1 MTDEAETQALAVV
14 AQRMRDRFPN
24 IPLEVVD
31 AAVVRFHREYD
42 GRPIREFV
50 PLLVER
56 QVREHLSGS
65 IPAQRRS
72 ALDVQ
77 RQSPVVAAEEE

>member
-1 MTDEAETQALAVV
+1 MIDEAETQTLAVV
-14 AQRMRDRFPN
+14 AQRIRDQFPN
-24 IPLEVVD
+24 LPPEFVD
-31 AAVVRFHREYD
+31 AAVARFHREYD

-56 QVREHLSGS
+56 QVREHLSGN

-72 ALDVQ
+72 APDEHS
-77 RQSPVVAAEEE
+77 QSPVGVAEEE

>member
-1 MTDEAETQALAVV
+1 
-14 AQRMRDRFPN
+14 MRDRFPN
-24 IPLEVVD
+24 LPPEVV
-31 AAVVRFHREYD
+31 AAVVARFHREYE

-65 IPAQRRS
+65 IPAQRQS
-72 ALDVQ
+72 VADAH

>member
-1 MTDEAETQALAVV
+1 
-14 AQRMRDRFPN
+14 MRDRFPDL
-24 IPLEVVD
+24 PPGVVD
-31 AAVVRFHREYD
+31 AAVARFHREYD

-72 ALDVQ
+72 ASDVHSQ
-77 RQSPVVAAEEE
+77 GVEAADDE

>member
-1 MTDEAETQALAVV
+1 MDETETQALVVV
-14 AQRMRDRFPN
+14 AQRIRDQFPN
-24 IPLEVVD
+24 LPPEAVD
-31 AAVVRFHREYD
+31 AAVARFHREYD

-72 ALDVQ
+72 APDVNG
-77 RQSPVVAAEEE
+77 QSLVGVAEEE

>member
-1 MTDEAETQALAVV
+1 
-14 AQRMRDRFPN
+14 MRDQFPN
-24 IPLEVVD
+24 LPPEVVD
-31 AAVVRFHREYD
+31 AAVARFHREYN

-72 ALDVQ
+72 PPDVQ
-77 RQSPVVAAEEE
+77 GQSPVGVAEEE

>member
-1 MTDEAETQALAVV
+1 MV
-14 AQRMRDRFPN
+14 AQRLLEQFPTL
-24 IPLEVVD
+24 PPELVD
-31 AAVVRFHREYD
+31 AAVARFHREYD

-72 ALDVQ
+72 APDVHG
-77 RQSPVVAAEEE
+77 QSPVGVAEEE

>member
-1 MTDEAETQALAVV
+1 MV
-14 AQRMRDRFPN
+14 AQRISEQFPDL
-24 IPLEVVD
+24 PPEVVD
-31 AAVVRFHREYD
+31 AAVARFHREYD

-56 QVREHLSGS
+56 QVREHLSGT

-72 ALDVQ
+72 APDVHS
-77 RQSPVVAAEEE
+77 RSPVGVAEEE